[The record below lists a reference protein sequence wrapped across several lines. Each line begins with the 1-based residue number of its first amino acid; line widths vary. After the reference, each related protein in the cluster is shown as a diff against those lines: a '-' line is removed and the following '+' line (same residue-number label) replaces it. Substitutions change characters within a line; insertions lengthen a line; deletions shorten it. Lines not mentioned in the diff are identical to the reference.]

1 MPLQTSY
8 EVAFSYGKCHLGVC
22 FLGTA
27 ILELASSGQKR

>member
-8 EVAFSYGKCHLGVC
+8 KVAFSSGKCHLGEC

-27 ILELASSGQKR
+27 ILEPV